1 MSSTASSRTFVSALA
16 LLGALLA
23 GCGERNPESKPVA
36 EAATAPAPA
45 ALPAPPAD
53 PSLLFQDDFDAG
65 LAQWHVEPEKP
76 GVISAAGGVLDIDVP
91 AGVTVWFKPRLEGPV
106 AIEFDATAVSAGG
119 ANDQVSDL
127 NVFWMARNVDG
138 REPVYALVRSG
149 KFDEYNALLTYYV
162 GLGGNRNTTT
172 RFRRYIGDP
181 ILRPLR
187 PGYDL
192 ADDPYMLV
200 PNKRQTIRLVAN
212 GKIIEYW
219 RDGTRIFH
227 MEDDS
232 PYENGWFAFRT
243 TYSHLRIERFRVH
256 RLAPLT

>member
-1 MSSTASSRTFVSALA
+1 MLAL
-16 LLGALLA
+16 LLGALP
-23 GCGERNPESKPVA
+23 GCGGR
-36 EAATAPAPA
+36 AAT
-45 ALPAPPAD
+45 APPAD
-53 PSLLFQDDFDAG
+53 PSLLFHDDFDSG
-65 LAQWHVEPEKP
+65 LAQWHVEAEKP
-76 GVISAAGGVLDIDVP
+76 GVISAARGVLDVDVP
-91 AGVTVWFKPRLEGPV
+91 AGVTVWFKPKLQGPI

-138 REPVYALVRSG
+138 NEPVYSLVRSG
-149 KFDEYNALLTYYV
+149 KFEEYNALLTYYV

-181 ILRPLR
+181 VLRPLR

-192 ADDPYMLV
+192 AGERYMLV
-200 PNKRQTIRLVAN
+200 PNKRQTIRLIAN
-212 GKIIEYW
+212 GKVIEYW

-227 MEDDS
+227 LEDAE

-256 RLAPLT
+256 RVTPWT